1 MKHNCGMQI
10 QDCTDKITMSLA
22 FRTKFRK
29 KRLHLEKFK
38 AILSRTRNGIAIN
51 FAMMPHCNLK
61 IKFYINKGH
70 ISS

>member
-1 MKHNCGMQI
+1 MKHNYGMQI

-29 KRLHLEKFK
+29 KGCIWKNLKQF
-38 AILSRTRNGIAIN
+38 SRTRNGIAIN

-61 IKFYINKGH
+61 IKFYINKGN